1 MAPDYHAVAGR
12 LAAQPTA
19 EKVIRNQ
26 LISEGYTIQEATA
39 RAAGATRRPARTP
52 RTASRKAL
60 DEAVTTAVLTATA
73 ARKAAKK
80 ATRRATRRATAEA
93 AAARVLHERQQM
105 AAQFSEDAI
114 RKSLRESTAG
124 DLAAIATI
132 GLSSTGQPAPAA
144 RTHAEIAVDPRT
156 LSLED
161 LGLAATAGSAGSSP
175 FWAGQTRGSSP
186 FWAGQHSG
194 GGPASA

>member
-1 MAPDYHAVAGR
+1 MTADIEAVTKR
-12 LAAQPTA
+12 LAAQPAA

-26 LISEGYTIQEATA
+26 LISEGCSIREATA
-39 RAAGATRRPARTP
+39 RAAQATRRPARPP
-52 RTASRKAL
+52 RPGGQQAL
-60 DEAVTTAVLTATA
+60 TEAVAAAVRTATA
-73 ARKAAKK
+73 ARKTAKK

-93 AAARVLHERQQM
+93 TAARVLQERQQM

-132 GLSSTGQPAPAA
+132 GLSGTGQPAPAA
-144 RTHAEIAVDPRT
+144 RAHAEIAVDPRS

-161 LGLAATAGSAGSSP
+161 LGLAATAGAAGSSP
-175 FWAGQTRGSSP
+175 FWAGQTGGSSP